1 MNKNLR
7 LIGIS
12 FLLLM
17 FCMSGVHA
25 QGRLLRRIQEEAEK
39 RAVEEIFKGKETET
53 PAPAESREE
62 SRRTATN
69 RRGTGLSGTTIDVN
83 QSITNAEA
91 SLAANDYK
99 NAKNALREALWGVE
113 LEIGQK
119 VLKSLPET
127 VADLKVDPNGDK
139 VTSSGIGFMGLLI
152 ERSYQGRD
160 EMELSL
166 SIGNDA
172 ALLGVANL
180 YMAGGYYQQ
189 STDQAN
195 MKQIRFQNHQGYIQF
210 EEYSGYTLSVP
221 FGQSSIFVL
230 KGVNFETENEFMT
243 VATQFK
249 LEEIK
254 QKLGLQ

>member
-1 MNKNLR
+1 MYKNLR
-7 LIGIS
+7 FIGIS

-17 FCMSGVHA
+17 FGISGVHA

-39 RAVEEIFKGKETET
+39 RAVEEIFKGKETEA
-53 PAPAESREE
+53 PAPAESSEE

-69 RRGTGLSGTTIDVN
+69 RRGTGLSGTTPDVT

-91 SLAANDYK
+91 SLASSDYK
-99 NAKNALREALWGVE
+99 AAKNALREALWGVE
-113 LEIGQK
+113 LEIGHK
-119 VLKSLPET
+119 VLRALPET
-127 VADLKVDPNGDK
+127 VVNLKVDPSGDK
-139 VTSSGIGFMGLLI
+139 VTSSGIGFIGLLI
-152 ERSYQGRD
+152 ERFYQGGD
-160 EMELSL
+160 EKELSL

-230 KGVNFETENEFMT
+230 KGTNFETENEFT
-243 VATQFK
+243 AAANQFK

-254 QKLGLQ
+254 QKLGVQ